1 MSKEATMR
9 HVHAMAA
16 ISIGTLL
23 FARPVGAAEIR
34 YHCADGTRLTAV
46 FSAPGAGPGS
56 ARLSF
61 SDGSSVLTLP
71 QVLSADGGRYA
82 DERTEFWIK
91 GNGAR
96 LTRAGVVTTCR
107 HETATLKP
115 TPRPRIP
122 SSRT

>member
-9 HVHAMAA
+9 RIHFMAA
-16 ISIGTLL
+16 LSIGALL
-23 FARPVGAAEIR
+23 FAGPAGATAIR
-34 YHCADGTRLTAV
+34 YDCADGTRLTAS
-46 FSAPGAGPGS
+46 FSAPGDGPGS

-61 SDGSSVLTLP
+61 SDASPVITLP

-96 LTRAGVVTTCR
+96 LTRAGVATTCR
-107 HETATLKP
+107 HVTATLKP
-115 TPRPRIP
+115 TPRPNIRL
-122 SSRT
+122 S